1 MTWIKICGIT
11 NLDDAL
17 VATDAGANAL
27 GFVFYKKSP
36 RHVTLETARSIVAR
50 LPQRTEKVGLF
61 VNETVDHVRD
71 TAEQL
76 GLTAVQLHGDE
87 STEFSRAL
95 FQELANGSPRPMIFR
110 AWPAKIFDAPAEHA
124 VGWDPVAAG
133 LVEPDEAYKGK
144 RVHKIHVAKNGDL
157 FLETHGFRPGVV
169 SGVLLDSSNDE
180 RRGGTG
186 QKFDWERVQPWAGII
201 NSISKLIVAGGLR
214 PGNVQEAIH
223 ILHPWGVDVSSGV
236 ERAAGIKDPE
246 MIRAFIRAARAIDLT
261 SPLPVYGERS
271 DRSCDPGE
279 GDSPHSSLSPNLQ
292 EEPLTPTLSPQARGE
307 GAETARRRG

>member
-17 VATDAGANAL
+17 AAADAGANAL
-27 GFVFYKKSP
+27 GFVFYPKSR
-36 RHVTLETARSIVAR
+36 RHVTLETVCSIVAKVPR
-50 LPQRTEKVGLF
+50 QMEKVGVF

-71 TAEQL
+71 IAKQA
-76 GLTAVQLHGDE
+76 GLTAVQLSGDE
-87 STEFSRAL
+87 SPEFSRSL
-95 FQELANGSPRPMIFR
+95 FRELGNKSRRPAIFR
-110 AWPAKIFDAPAEHA
+110 CYPAKIFDAPAEQT

-157 FLETHGFRPGVV
+157 FLETHGFRPGVI

-223 ILHPWGVDVSSGV
+223 ILHPWGVDVSTGV
-236 ERAAGIKDPE
+236 EREPGKKDPRKV
-246 MIRAFIRAARAIDLT
+246 RAFVEAVRAM
-261 SPLPVYGERS
+261 
-271 DRSCDPGE
+271 
-279 GDSPHSSLSPNLQ
+279 
-292 EEPLTPTLSPQARGE
+292 EEAS
-307 GAETARRRG
+307 

>member
-1 MTWIKICGIT
+1 MTWIKVCGIT

-17 VATDAGANAL
+17 AATDAGANAL

-36 RHVTLETARSIVAR
+36 RHVTLESAHSIIAQ
-50 LPQRTEKVGLF
+50 LPQRIERVGVF
-61 VNETVDHVRD
+61 VNDTADHVRD
-71 TAEQL
+71 TVKQA

-87 STEFSRAL
+87 DPEFSRAL
-95 FQELANGSPRPMIFR
+95 FHQLANGTSRPTIFR
-110 AWPAKIFDAPAEHA
+110 SYPAKIFDAPAEET

-186 QKFDWERVQPWAGII
+186 QTFDWERVQPWAGII

-214 PGNVQEAIH
+214 PDNVQEAIH
-223 ILHPWGVDVSSGV
+223 LLHPWGVDVSSGV
-236 ERAAGIKDPE
+236 EREPGKKDPRK
-246 MIRAFIRAARAIDLT
+246 IRAFVQAVRAM
-261 SPLPVYGERS
+261 
-271 DRSCDPGE
+271 
-279 GDSPHSSLSPNLQ
+279 
-292 EEPLTPTLSPQARGE
+292 EEAN
-307 GAETARRRG
+307 

>member
-17 VATDAGANAL
+17 AATDAGANAL
-27 GFVFYKKSP
+27 GFVFYPKSR
-36 RHVTLETARSIVAR
+36 RHVTLETVCSIVAKVPR
-50 LPQRTEKVGLF
+50 QMEKVGVF

-71 TAEQL
+71 IAKHA
-76 GLTAVQLHGDE
+76 GLTAVQLSGDE
-87 STEFSRAL
+87 SPEFSRSL
-95 FQELANGSPRPMIFR
+95 FRELGNKSRRPAIFR
-110 AWPAKIFDAPAEHA
+110 CYPAKIFDAPAEQT

-157 FLETHGFRPGVV
+157 FLETHGFRPGVI

-223 ILHPWGVDVSSGV
+223 ILHPWGVDVSTGV
-236 ERAAGIKDPE
+236 EREPGKKDPQKV
-246 MIRAFIRAARAIDLT
+246 RAFVEAVRAM
-261 SPLPVYGERS
+261 
-271 DRSCDPGE
+271 
-279 GDSPHSSLSPNLQ
+279 
-292 EEPLTPTLSPQARGE
+292 EEAS
-307 GAETARRRG
+307 

>member
-17 VATDAGANAL
+17 AATDAGANAL
-27 GFVFYKKSP
+27 GFVFYAKSP
-36 RHVTLETARSIVAR
+36 RHVTVETARSIVAK
-50 LPQRTEKVGLF
+50 LPQPMEKVGVF
-61 VNETVDHVRD
+61 VNETADCVRD
-71 TAEQL
+71 TAKQL

-95 FQELANGSPRPMIFR
+95 FQGLANGSPRPMIFR
-110 AWPAKIFDAPAEHA
+110 AWPAKIFDAPAEKT

-133 LVEPDEAYKGK
+133 LVEPDEAYIGK

-169 SGVLLDSSNDE
+169 SGVLLDSSTAE
-180 RRGGTG
+180 ERGGSGRT
-186 QKFDWERVQPWAGII
+186 FDWERVQPWAGII

-223 ILHPWGVDVSSGV
+223 LLHPWGVDVSSGV
-236 ERAAGIKDPE
+236 EREPGKKDPRK
-246 MIRAFIRAARAIDLT
+246 IRAFVQAVRAM
-261 SPLPVYGERS
+261 
-271 DRSCDPGE
+271 
-279 GDSPHSSLSPNLQ
+279 
-292 EEPLTPTLSPQARGE
+292 EEAN
-307 GAETARRRG
+307 

>member
-17 VATDAGANAL
+17 AATDAGANAL
-27 GFVFYKKSP
+27 GFVFYPKSR
-36 RHVTLETARSIVAR
+36 RHVTLETVCSIVA
-50 LPQRTEKVGLF
+50 KVPRQMERVGVF

-71 TAEQL
+71 IAKHA
-76 GLTAVQLHGDE
+76 GLTAVQLSGDE
-87 STEFSRAL
+87 SPEFSRSL
-95 FQELANGSPRPMIFR
+95 FRELGNKSRRPAIFR
-110 AWPAKIFDAPAEHA
+110 CYPAKIFDAPAEQT

-157 FLETHGFRPGVV
+157 FLETHGFRPGVI
-169 SGVLLDSSNDE
+169 SGVLLDSANDE

-223 ILHPWGVDVSSGV
+223 ILHPWGVDVSTGV
-236 ERAAGIKDPE
+236 EREPGKKDPRKV
-246 MIRAFIRAARAIDLT
+246 RAFVEAVRAM
-261 SPLPVYGERS
+261 
-271 DRSCDPGE
+271 
-279 GDSPHSSLSPNLQ
+279 
-292 EEPLTPTLSPQARGE
+292 EEAS
-307 GAETARRRG
+307 